1 MLYYLGLFYMTV
13 YGYLRISTKQ
23 QSINNNKAEILLL
36 ANNKNLGNVIW
47 IQETISGRK
56 DWRKRVLGREFDK
69 MKEGDV
75 IIMSEYSR
83 IGRDF
88 LQSLEFLAEC
98 KRKKVDI
105 YSTLGDIN
113 MNNTPDANL
122 LLAINAWKAQVER
135 DNLAYRTKVG
145 IQAHKEMG
153 SVLGRKKRMVL
164 EKPEDLEGNK
174 VAVKEMIDKDVKLKA
189 IAKEFNTTP
198 ATLRKFINKYNLK

>member
-1 MLYYLGLFYMTV
+1 MTV

-36 ANNKNLGNVIW
+36 ANKKELGNVIW

-56 DWRKRVLGREFDK
+56 DWRKRVLGREFEK

-98 KRKKVDI
+98 KRKKVEI

-135 DNLAYRTKVG
+135 DNLAYRTKIG
-145 IQAHKEMG
+145 IAAHKENG
-153 SVLGRKKRMVL
+153 SIIGRKKRMVL
-164 EKPEDLEGNK
+164 EKEGDLEGNK
-174 VAVKEMIDKDVKLKA
+174 VGVKEMLEKDIKLKT

-198 ATLRKFINKYNLK
+198 TTLRKFINKHDLKKKC